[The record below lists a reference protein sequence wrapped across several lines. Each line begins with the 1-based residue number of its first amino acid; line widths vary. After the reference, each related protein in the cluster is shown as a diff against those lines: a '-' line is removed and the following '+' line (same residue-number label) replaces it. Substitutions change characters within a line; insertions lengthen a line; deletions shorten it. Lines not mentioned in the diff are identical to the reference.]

1 MTVKQKTLKRPHSS
15 FTDAFGDERR
25 RVITKFIDDP
35 QLDGDNKIFLIEN
48 TGAVREIKN
57 PRVFHDLWK
66 WNAIITQRDCDLV
79 LI

>member
-35 QLDGDNKIFLIEN
+35 QLDGDNKIFSIED
-48 TGAVREIKN
+48 EISVASFK
-57 PRVFHDLWK
+57 PLKFLE
-66 WNAIITQRDCDLV
+66 NATPTNK
-79 LI
+79 

>member
-35 QLDGDNKIFLIEN
+35 QLDGDNKI
-48 TGAVREIKN
+48 R
-57 PRVFHDLWK
+57 
-66 WNAIITQRDCDLV
+66 RDAEDYYQETFGGQDA
-79 LI
+79 